1 MQGLSEAL
9 RQPLSK
15 RSHGFPET
23 QTGAIQTIQRAVLKI
38 RRDNIDSCVIN
49 VHSGEKPTVETSGQK
64 QTNTTSRGPRRVEL
78 QIDLGRSRVQT
89 FHEPEPKR
97 PCIVSLIINITCLS
111 SMI

>member
-9 RQPLSK
+9 RQPMSK

-49 VHSGEKPTVETSGQK
+49 VHSGEANSRDERSETDEHHFKRSS
-64 QTNTTSRGPRRVEL
+64 SR
-78 QIDLGRSRVQT
+78 
-89 FHEPEPKR
+89 
-97 PCIVSLIINITCLS
+97 
-111 SMI
+111 